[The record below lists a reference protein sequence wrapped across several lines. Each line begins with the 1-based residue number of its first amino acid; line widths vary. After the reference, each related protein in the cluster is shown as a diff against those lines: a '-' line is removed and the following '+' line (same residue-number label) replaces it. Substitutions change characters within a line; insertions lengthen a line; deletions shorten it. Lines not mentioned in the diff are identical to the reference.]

1 VIFVRTPQ
9 FLTPF
14 EITGGS
20 GADGAGVISVVAVV
34 GVGKLFIDRLFVS
47 ILTGFDDDDGGG
59 GKPSF
64 VVIDDFEFV
73 VAVVVDSIGND
84 NLPDKF
90 FGGVDGRVFVIN
102 FASLGNPDRPNAKED
117 VFSELDI

>member
-1 VIFVRTPQ
+1 
-9 FLTPF
+9 
-14 EITGGS
+14 
-20 GADGAGVISVVAVV
+20 
-34 GVGKLFIDRLFVS
+34 
-47 ILTGFDDDDGGG
+47 LTGFDDDGDGG

-73 VAVVVDSIGND
+73 VVVNSIGND

-102 FASLGNPDRPNAKED
+102 FASLGNAGRPNAKED
-117 VFSELDI
+117 VFSESDIQLASSIRDDELDGVELELILNSLCFNEQINLVNLNAPRT